1 MPKIKAEFENNEGE
15 RLAGLLELP
24 DGEPQAF
31 ALFAHCFTCSK
42 DIAAASRITR
52 ALSAKGIATLR
63 FDFTGLGNSDGDF
76 ANTNFSSNL
85 NDLIAAA
92 QFLWDE
98 YDPPE
103 LLIGHSLGGAAVL
116 AAAHELDSVK
126 AIATIGAPASAKHV
140 EHLFADARPEI
151 ETGAA
156 TVDLGG
162 RNFTIKRQ
170 FLEDIERY
178 SSTEHLANLDAAL
191 LVLHSPIDNTVKID
205 EATRIFTAAKHPK
218 SFVSL
223 DNADHLLSRREDS
236 EYVAAVIGSWA
247 SRYLGLEQSNA
258 EPSSGTAPNVEAGS
272 VLVTERDKKF
282 LRGVYTEHHQ
292 LLADEPKSVGGT
304 DLGPNPYEYLL
315 AGLGACTSMTIRMYA
330 NRKNIPLED
339 VSVVLKHSRVH
350 AEDCQECESSD
361 GQVDM
366 IHRTI
371 EFKGELSDAERQR
384 LFQIADR
391 CPVHRTL
398 ENEIRIESELV

>member
-1 MPKIKAEFENNEGE
+1 MPKIKAEFENSQGQ
-15 RLAGLLELP
+15 RLVGLLELP
-24 DGEPQAF
+24 DTEPRAY

-52 ALSAKGIATLR
+52 ALSAHGIATLR

-76 ANTNFSSNL
+76 ANTNFSSNVD
-85 NDLIAAA
+85 DLIAAA

-126 AIATIGAPASAKHV
+126 AIVTIGAPASAKHI
-140 EHLFADARPEI
+140 EHLFADVRDDI
-151 ETGAA
+151 EAGAA

-170 FLEDIERY
+170 FLQDIERY
-178 SSTEHLANLDAAL
+178 SSSKHIAELNAAL
-191 LVLHSPIDNTVKID
+191 LVMHSPGDTIVGIK
-205 EATRIFTAAKHPK
+205 EATGIFTAAHHPK
-218 SFVSL
+218 SFISL
-223 DNADHLLSRREDS
+223 DNADHLLSKREDS
-236 EYVAAVIGSWA
+236 EYVANVVGAWA
-247 SRYLGLEQSNA
+247 SRYLGITNGDRETSENKPL
-258 EPSSGTAPNVEAGS
+258 PVESGS
-272 VLVTERDKKF
+272 VVVTERDKKF

-292 LLADEPKSVGGT
+292 LLADEPGKVGGS

-315 AGLGACTSMTIRMYA
+315 AGLGSCTSMTIRMYA

-339 VSVVLKHSRVH
+339 VLVKLKHSRIH
-350 AEDCQECESSD
+350 AEDCVECESRD
-361 GQVDM
+361 GQVDL

-371 EFKGELSDAERQR
+371 EFRGELSDEQRQR
-384 LFQIADR
+384 LFKIADR